1 MIALVNPNTTRATTT
16 AMLRIA
22 RAAAP
27 DLPLRGV
34 TAPFGVPLITEPRA
48 LDRAAR
54 AVAHLGPLL
63 RTDRA
68 VIVAAF
74 GDPGRV
80 ALRQRLK
87 VPVTGIAEASLQEAA
102 ALGRVAV
109 ITTTPDLIGRI
120 AATARSLELTNFAGT
135 WITEGAPAQLHAN
148 PRALQE
154 ALLTACHRATES
166 GAEVIVIGGG
176 PLALAARA
184 ITCDAPVPLIEPIPA
199 ALRLTRARLSRRAA
213 R

>member
-1 MIALVNPNTTRATTT
+1 MIALVNPNTSRATTS

-22 RAAAP
+22 RTAAP

-48 LDRAAR
+48 LDRAGR
-54 AVAHLGPLL
+54 AVLHLGPHL
-63 RTDRA
+63 RTDQA

-80 ALRQRLK
+80 ALRRRLK
-87 VPVTGIAEASLQEAA
+87 VPVTGIAEASLREAA
-102 ALGRVAV
+102 LLGRVAV
-109 ITTTPDLIGRI
+109 VTTTPNLIGRI
-120 AATARSLELTNFAGT
+120 AVTARSLGLTNFAGT
-135 WITEGAPAQLHAN
+135 WITPGVPAQLHAN
-148 PRALQE
+148 PHALQK
-154 ALLTACHRATES
+154 ALLDACHRAAEG

-184 ITCDAPVPLIEPIPA
+184 IARDAPVPLIEPIPA
-199 ALRLTRARLSRRAA
+199 ALRLTRARLARRTA